1 MNKCT
6 SKVKIKVKK
15 IIRAFCQKVV
25 VTNKTEKCFNPIG
38 CAINGIFMTDL

>member
-15 IIRAFCQKVV
+15 IIRAFCQEVV
-25 VTNKTEKCFNPIG
+25 VTNKTEKSFSPIG
-38 CAINGIFMTDL
+38 CAIDGISMTDL